1 MEMRLMMAGCA
12 AAVAACLCGCAAPAG
27 KAGTPG
33 EAAKAAPALPGT
45 KPTGEVLAKIGDMVI
60 TDKDLDEKIKA
71 MPPRVVGRFQSPA
84 GKRNLLNSMV
94 ELELIYRE
102 AEKEGLDRDKET
114 VERIAEFKKRLAAEK
129 LREKVLNAVKVD
141 KDEIR
146 KEYEKEGDRYKTQKQ
161 VKVSQIVFTWD
172 KSAPPKKVEAA
183 KKDAADILARAKKS
197 EDFAEL
203 AKKYSLDQASASKGG
218 DIGYATRRALSPEA
232 YKIAMDMEKTGEISG
247 LIEGKDEVR
256 ILKATEVI
264 PEKKKPLEEVSP
276 WLERVVQSRK
286 QREAWLAYLSDLKK
300 REGVVVYEDKLGTAE
315 KGAEGELN
323 DPAGM
328 RDPRIPASMPPQGA
342 PMQIKL
348 GPGQLNAPAVPGR
361 MPQGDPIRIVPSSAP
376 PSGAM

>member
-27 KAGTPG
+27 RAGAPG

-60 TDKDLDEKIKA
+60 TDRDLDEKIKA
-71 MPPRVVGRFQSPA
+71 MPPRVVGRFQSTA
-84 GKRNLLNSMV
+84 GKKNLLNSMV

-129 LREKVLNAVKVD
+129 LREKVLDAVKVD
-141 KDEIR
+141 KDEVR

-172 KSAPPKKVEAA
+172 KSAPPQKVEAV
-183 KKDAADILARAKKS
+183 KKDAADILARAKKG

-232 YKIAMDMEKTGEISG
+232 YKIAMAMEKTGEISG
-247 LIEGKDEVR
+247 LVEGKDEVR
-256 ILKATEVI
+256 ILKAAEII

-276 WLERVVQSRK
+276 WLERVVQSKK
-286 QREAWLAYLSDLKK
+286 QREAWTAYLSDLKK
-300 REGVVVYEDKLGTAE
+300 KQGVEIYEEKLGE
-315 KGAEGELN
+315 SDKGSEGELN
-323 DPAGM
+323 APAGM
-328 RDPRIPASMPPQGA
+328 GDRRIPAPMQPQGA
-342 PMQIKL
+342 PRQIRLNPGDLKA
-348 GPGQLNAPAVPGR
+348 PGQVQPSGVPVR
-361 MPQGDPIRIVPSSAP
+361 LAP
-376 PSGAM
+376 PSGAPAPMKP